1 MLERN
6 GGRRMVASVVA
17 GFALAAMTAAGQT
30 VRSLAIE
37 IVVPGLTIDEGTAVV
52 LDAATFREGGPLR
65 KLDGSPIGT
74 PALEEGVPIRNGAAI
89 VNASAPVE
97 GYMILPRLLVTHRG
111 TEKAVSFTPP
121 VTFRITRES
130 LEKGRLRVDLPASV
144 LVDVQVVDGRGAP
157 VPNGVVSVL
166 GGEMDESASVT
177 TNDAGSATILL
188 PRGAYRCRRQGDR
201 SSTVPLDVRGDES
214 APLQIRLRSER
225 PQ

>member
-1 MLERN
+1 MLKRN
-6 GGRRMVASVVA
+6 GSGRMVTSVVA
-17 GFALAAMTAAGQT
+17 GFALAAMTALGQT
-30 VRSLAIE
+30 VRRLAIE
-37 IVVPGLTIDEGTAVV
+37 VVVPGLTIEEGTAVV
-52 LDAATFREGGPLR
+52 LDAAGFREGGPIR
-65 KLDGSPIGT
+65 KLDGSSIGT
-74 PALEEGVPIRNGAAI
+74 PATEEGVPIRNGTAI
-89 VNASAPVE
+89 VNVSAPVE

-111 TEKAVSFTPP
+111 AEKAVSFTPP
-121 VTFRITRES
+121 VTFRVTEEN
-130 LEKGRLRVDLPASV
+130 LQQGRIRIELPASV

-201 SSTVPLDVRGDES
+201 SSTVSLDVRGDES
-214 APLQIRLRSER
+214 APLQLRLRSER